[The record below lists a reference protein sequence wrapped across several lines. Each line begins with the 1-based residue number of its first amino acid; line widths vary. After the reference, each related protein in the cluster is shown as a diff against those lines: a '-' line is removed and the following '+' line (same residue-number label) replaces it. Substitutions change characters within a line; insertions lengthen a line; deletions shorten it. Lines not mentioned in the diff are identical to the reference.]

1 MRVPT
6 LHMNIGLIVKYLF
19 VYEYPMPL
27 RVRHEMSEETGYFD
41 IFWNHLRNEFVTLSY
56 RRVGVLM
63 ETNLSLFW
71 LSSLGGGGRVS
82 DPICTMS
89 RYLPFLGFEGS
100 PKIWM
105 G

>member
-1 MRVPT
+1 
-6 LHMNIGLIVKYLF
+6 MN
-19 VYEYPMPL
+19 PL
-27 RVRHEMSEETGYFD
+27 RFEV
-41 IFWNHLRNEFVTLSY
+41 VTLSY

-63 ETNLSLFW
+63 ETNLSLFC

-100 PKIWM
+100 PKDCAAPGPFQTVSSPMIDS
-105 G
+105 